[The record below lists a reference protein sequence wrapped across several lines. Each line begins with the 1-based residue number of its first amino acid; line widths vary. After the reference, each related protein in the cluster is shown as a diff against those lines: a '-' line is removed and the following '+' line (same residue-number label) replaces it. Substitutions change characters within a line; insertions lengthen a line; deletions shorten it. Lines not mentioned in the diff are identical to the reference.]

1 LTQTRQPPTM
11 TRQSSQTLVRH
22 SAEYALY
29 LLVEGILRHL
39 PWNTALA
46 MGKAVGAV
54 AYWTDGRHRRVVK
67 ENLLNSDLGLSER
80 EASRIAKECF
90 RHFGGLSFTLP
101 QLLFME
107 PEDLADRVRFQ
118 GLEHWD
124 AARKTGKGFIGLT
137 GHFGNWEAMAL
148 ALSAIGRPLAVIG
161 RKLDNPMLD
170 ARLRTLRTRFG
181 NRAIDKGG
189 AMKGSIKALR
199 DGLGIGF
206 LLDQDARYQ
215 GVFTKFLG
223 RWASTY
229 PTAAALA
236 LRFDLP
242 VVPIFSYPQTD
253 GTIMVRAEQ
262 KLSIPRSGDAE
273 KDILSAT
280 QLMCDA
286 LDQKV
291 RAAPHIWF
299 WMHRRFKTQPP
310 TNTTAGANPP
320 IASRKP

>member
-1 LTQTRQPPTM
+1 
-11 TRQSSQTLVRH
+11 
-22 SAEYALY
+22 
-29 LLVEGILRHL
+29 
-39 PWNTALA
+39 
-46 MGKAVGAV
+46 
-54 AYWTDGRHRRVVK
+54 VVK
-67 ENLLNSDLGLSER
+67 ENLLNSDLGLSRR
-80 EASRIAKECF
+80 EVSKIAKACF
-90 RHFGGLSFTLP
+90 GHFGGLSFTLP
-101 QLLFME
+101 KLLFME
-107 PEDLADRVRFQ
+107 PEALADQVRFQ

-124 AARKTGKGFIGLT
+124 AARKGGKGFIGLT

-161 RKLDNPMLD
+161 RKLDNPWLD

-181 NRAIDKGG
+181 NRVIDKGG
-189 AMKGSIKALR
+189 AMKGCISALR

-206 LLDQDARYQ
+206 LLDQDARHH

-242 VVPIFSYPQTD
+242 VVPIFSYPQPD
-253 GTIMVRAEQ
+253 GTILVKVEPQ
-262 KLSIPRSGDAE
+262 LKIQRSGDAE
-273 KDILSAT
+273 KDTLFTT
-280 QLMCDA
+280 QFMCNA

-299 WMHRRFKTQPP
+299 WMHRRFKTQP
-310 TNTTAGANPP
+310 TNTITGEPP
-320 IASRKP
+320 R

>member
-1 LTQTRQPPTM
+1 M
-11 TRQSSQTLVRH
+11 TRKSSQTLVKH

-29 LLVEGILRHL
+29 LLVEGVLRHL
-39 PWNTALA
+39 PWGTALA
-46 MGKAVGAV
+46 MGEAAGQV
-54 AYWTDGRHRRVVK
+54 AYWADGRHRRVVK
-67 ENLLNSDLGLSER
+67 ENLLNSDMGLSKR
-80 EASRIAKECF
+80 EAGQIAKECF

-101 QLLFME
+101 KLLFME
-107 PEDLADRVRFQ
+107 PEDLADRVRFH

-124 AARKTGKGFIGLT
+124 AARETGKGFIGLT

-189 AMKGSIKALR
+189 AMKGSVRALR

-206 LLDQDARYQ
+206 LLDQDARSQ
-215 GVFTKFLG
+215 GVFAKFLG

-253 GTIMVRAEQ
+253 GTIMVRVEPQ
-262 KLSIPRSGDAE
+262 LSIPRSGDVQ
-273 KDILSAT
+273 KDILTAT
-280 QLMCDA
+280 QIMCNV

-291 RAAPHIWF
+291 RTVPRIWF

-310 TNTTAGANPP
+310 TITMEGAPP
-320 IASRKP
+320 RQH